1 MKSQDILMIF
11 LILILLFPSSPMV
24 TPKDVF
30 SLYAAEGMVATQIF
44 SQDGTDLKPQPDEV
58 PVPNPD
64 KKYKCEKC
72 KDLGYITTGD
82 GIHKFPCPDCKVPKV
97 TGCPC
102 NKPNCNKEKC
112 ECPKTV
118 AECAPP
124 PKVETKIFT
133 EVKESTV
140 TAILFTQPPT
150 CPPCKKYENEV
161 KPELVKRGIKIS
173 KDKDAVI
180 REVDPTRGTAEES
193 ALWAQYSG
201 LGNGGIP
208 MFVYIKDGKVVEFKN
223 GFMTLNET
231 LKSLG
236 K

>member
-11 LILILLFPSSPMV
+11 LILILLFPSSQVV

-30 SLYAAEGMVATQIF
+30 GLYAAEGMVATQIF
-44 SQDGTDLKPQPDEV
+44 SQNETDLKPNPDEV
-58 PVPNPD
+58 PKPD

-112 ECPKTV
+112 DCAKTV
-118 AECAPP
+118 AECASP
-124 PKVETKIFT
+124 PKVETKVFT
-133 EVKESTV
+133 EVKESTI
-140 TAILFTQPPT
+140 TALLFTQPPT
-150 CPPCKKYENEV
+150 CPPCRQYEIEV
-161 KPELVKRGIKIS
+161 KPELLKRGIKIS
-173 KDKDAVI
+173 KDKDAII
-180 REVDPTRGTAEES
+180 REIDPTRGTKEES
-193 ALWAQYSG
+193 ELWKKYSG
-201 LGNGGIP
+201 LGSGGIP
-208 MFVYIKDGKVVEFKN
+208 MFVYIKDGNVVEVKT
-223 GFMTLNET
+223 GFMTLKET